1 MLLRL
6 SPSVKDKLKEA
17 SEAKKRYLLLG
28 FSGWPDAGKVASL
41 TIEYLAKSLGAVRLL
56 DIDYLEIYDLTVNR
70 PLVEIKEGL
79 LEKLHLPKGSIYLG
93 KSEEQDA
100 VVVIFNGAEPSFRWR
115 EFSDMLLNIC
125 NLISAQRIYLLGG
138 VLDQVPHTRR
148 PRISAVVNMEHL
160 KMEAKLSGLEL
171 SEYSGPS
178 SIHSYLMLRA
188 REMGLEAIGLWG
200 HTPTYISY
208 PNSIVAFHLA
218 SKLVKLMKITIDLSE
233 LKSMAESL
241 KLNLKRA
248 ISENPE
254 LRRLVEEAE
263 RRYDEQY
270 GGPSYIA

>member
-1 MLLRL
+1 MIKLP
-6 SPSVKDKLKEA
+6 PSVEDRLREA
-17 SEAKKRYLLLG
+17 SRAGRRYLLIG

-41 TIEYLAKSLGAVRLL
+41 TTEYFAKSLKASKLL

-70 PLVEIKEGL
+70 PLVEIREGL
-79 LEKLHLPKGSIYLG
+79 LERLHLPRGSIYLWR
-93 KSEEQDA
+93 SEKQDA
-100 VVVIFNGAEPSFRWR
+100 SIAIFSGAEPSFGWR

-125 NLISAQRIYLLGG
+125 NLITAQRIYLIGG

-171 SEYSGPS
+171 SEYNGPA

-188 REMGLEAIGLWG
+188 REAGLEAIGLWG

-208 PNSIVAFHLA
+208 PNAIVAFHLA
-218 SKLVKLMKITIDLSE
+218 SKLAELMKVTIDLSE
-233 LKSMAESL
+233 LRSMAESL
-241 KLNLKRA
+241 KLDLRRA
-248 ISENPE
+248 MSENPE
-254 LRRLVEEAE
+254 LRKLVEEVE

-270 GGPSYIA
+270 GGPTYIT

>member
-1 MLLRL
+1 MLLKL
-6 SPSVKDKLKEA
+6 SPSVEDKLREA
-17 SEAKKRYLLLG
+17 SGAKKRYLLLS

-41 TIEYLAKSLGAVRLL
+41 TTEYFAKSLGAVKLL

-70 PLVEIKEGL
+70 PLVEIREGL
-79 LEKLHLPKGSIYLG
+79 LEKLHLPRGSIYLW

-100 VVVIFNGAEPSFRWR
+100 SIAIFSGAEPSLGWR

-138 VLDQVPHTRR
+138 VLDQVPHTRK

-171 SEYSGPS
+171 SEYNGPS

-188 REMGLEAIGLWG
+188 KEVGLEAIGLWG

-208 PNSIVAFHLA
+208 PNAIVAFHLA
-218 SKLVKLMKITIDLSE
+218 SKLAELMKITIDLSE

-241 KLNLKRA
+241 KLDLRRA
-248 ISENPE
+248 MSENPE
-254 LRRLVEEAE
+254 LRRLVQEVE

-270 GGPSYIA
+270 GGPFYIA